1 MARAA
6 SAATAHSLY
15 RGLRVT
21 ITQLPDGGATLV
33 TVAAKGPRQRWDE
46 WSLLYPAVRM
56 GALEVHSHMEALEA
70 IQTAVGQLLA
80 SG

>member
-6 SAATAHSLY
+6 SAETAHSLY

-33 TVAAKGPRQRWDE
+33 TVAAKSHSARWDE
-46 WSLLYPAVRM
+46 WSLLYPAIRM
-56 GALEVHSHMEALEA
+56 GELRVDSHLGALEA
-70 IQTAVGQLLA
+70 IQSAVQQLL
-80 SG
+80 SEG